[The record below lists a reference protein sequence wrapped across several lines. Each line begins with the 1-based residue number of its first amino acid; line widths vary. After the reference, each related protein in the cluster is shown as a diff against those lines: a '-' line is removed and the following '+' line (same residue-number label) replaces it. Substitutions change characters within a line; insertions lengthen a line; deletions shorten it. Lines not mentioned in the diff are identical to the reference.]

1 MKLEITRPVPVNVK
15 YLYANLGCIW
25 HYFDDREIE
34 FGDKTYES
42 LDDILKD
49 YPQLKGEDYCG
60 DASILLKIDVDNGEV
75 INWPKNCPFDFY
87 DFKII
92 DTGKYKLL
100 TDEGNTIVECEGYVP
115 DILGHNGYGDYL
127 MFEIDENSK
136 IIDFDFTQEDLDEF
150 MRDEYEDD

>member
-1 MKLEITRPVPVNVK
+1 MKLEITTPRLVNIK
-15 YLYANLGCIW
+15 YLYANLGCIC
-25 HYFDDREIE
+25 HYFDDIEIK

-49 YPQLKGEDYCG
+49 YPQLKGEDYFG
-60 DASILLKIDVDNGEV
+60 DASILLKIDVDSGEV

-87 DFKII
+87 NFKLV

-100 TDEGNTIVECEGYVP
+100 TDEGNTIAEYKGYVP
-115 DILGHNGYGDYL
+115 QILGHYGYGDYL

-136 IIDFDFTQEDLDEF
+136 IIDFKFTQEELDEF
-150 MRDEYEDD
+150 MENVRE